1 MKKYSIFLILV
12 LFSLF
17 LNSCKYDFILP
28 EDVPVVNPGGEP
40 VSFSTQVLPI
50 LTEKCVLCHNNQ
62 APTMGASVAY
72 AQLVPG
78 YVNTSSPASSKL
90 YTVPTSGTHGAT
102 VSAAQGAIILQW
114 ITEGAKNN

>member
-1 MKKYSIFLILV
+1 MKKHSIFFILI

-17 LNSCKYDFILP
+17 IGGCKYDFVLP
-28 EDVPVVNPGGEP
+28 VEEPVVNPGGEP

-50 LTEKCVLCHNNQ
+50 LTDRCVLCHSTQ

-72 AQLVPG
+72 AQLVPK
-78 YVNTSSPASSKL
+78 YVNTASPASSKF
-90 YTVPTSGTHGAT
+90 YTIPTSGTHGAT
-102 VSAAQGAIILQW
+102 VSAAQGALILQW